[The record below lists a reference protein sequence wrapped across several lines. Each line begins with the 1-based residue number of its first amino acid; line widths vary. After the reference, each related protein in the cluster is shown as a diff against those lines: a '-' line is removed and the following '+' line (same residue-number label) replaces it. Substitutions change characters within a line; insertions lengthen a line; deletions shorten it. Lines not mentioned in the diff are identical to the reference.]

1 MVGTTSEKDFSS
13 SKAEKQMK
21 IEILN
26 VWIGKEEE
34 IKQDEDKRAKVCFS
48 KYSTDM
54 ETMEKLTHWTV
65 LLAVMARGTKK
76 NGAHVPLYPA
86 RITTKQKVNKQVA
99 WAKAESIRKFC
110 ALRVGI
116 YNQHQH
122 SDSKRYDFT
131 GSQYTCPP
139 PHVESDMCSKDCIG
153 IKMYR

>member
-13 SKAEKQMK
+13 RKAEKQMK

-65 LLAVMARGTKK
+65 LLAVMARGSKK
-76 NGAHVPLYPA
+76 NGAHVK
-86 RITTKQKVNKQVA
+86 IF
-99 WAKAESIRKFC
+99 RK
-110 ALRVGI
+110 
-116 YNQHQH
+116 Y
-122 SDSKRYDFT
+122 
-131 GSQYTCPP
+131 
-139 PHVESDMCSKDCIG
+139 
-153 IKMYR
+153 